1 MDATGTCGSW
11 DSIHVF
17 EVTGQGS
24 GGAAMAPSTTS
35 HYKVSST
42 IMLTLKRQEPT
53 TLGLVDMSGHLT
65 REGEDTQSVTDANSH
80 IMNIGRLIEEMENKI
95 RNQLQEIYFGKTRDI
110 VDQLRSIEDLE
121 AMRLAR
127 QVQEELRGG
136 WER

>member
-1 MDATGTCGSW
+1 
-11 DSIHVF
+11 
-17 EVTGQGS
+17 
-24 GGAAMAPSTTS
+24 
-35 HYKVSST
+35 
-42 IMLTLKRQEPT
+42 
-53 TLGLVDMSGHLT
+53 
-65 REGEDTQSVTDANSH
+65 
-80 IMNIGRLIEEMENKI
+80 MNIGRLIEEMENKI